1 MGRGVALSRLQQLL
15 SASEARER
23 ERERERESGGGRRR
37 RQEAEAGGR
46 SQRVVSVTRQPVV
59 SDEG

>member
-1 MGRGVALSRLQQLL
+1 MWVEELL
-15 SASEARER
+15 YPVSSSCSAPPRHARA
-23 ERERERESGGGRRR
+23 RERERESGGGRRR